1 METINLR
8 GWDVFSINVMHVA
21 QSLLYFFITNLSM
34 KYDIGKVCWALK
46 VNKLPG
52 DKLKKFFFLPW
63 RHVIF
68 PLWVSDHVQAGLILN
83 QFNSYH
89 VKKIK

>member
-34 KYDIGKVCWALK
+34 KYDIGKVC
-46 VNKLPG
+46 
-52 DKLKKFFFLPW
+52 
-63 RHVIF
+63 
-68 PLWVSDHVQAGLILN
+68 
-83 QFNSYH
+83 
-89 VKKIK
+89 